1 MLSVSEVAR
10 GAGQSELLVRQHIHR
25 GHLIATKDGN
35 RTVIALD
42 EALKWS
48 RDRGFS
54 FVPPPQLAETASL
67 APRSARMT
75 VLARRDTDTGAN
87 NVCTVIRHRRSD
99 SLGPWAAQSVG
110 KWTVEEL
117 GKEFMRLTIDA
128 PLDHCRQ
135 LADEA
140 ISHGSVNLAGLD
152 CRFELLDAPRRH
164 MAYRDMRPGVES
176 SFTSPF
182 SGHSAEVIEYWAADT
197 EHRTAMLQAMNDL
210 PYDFQLEAPSCLS
223 LRTRP
228 DRVGNLVIV
237 GAQDTLTFDLQA
249 NRNGSLTFHASGDRL
264 EHGRYMATV
273 WACHGGDE
281 ILRRQHTVVPGLT
294 AIPLTSA
301 PDRIGFAVYRTS
313 DGHCVDLL
321 DCHLIVSV
329 GLDFHVSSGP
339 ALQLTDHR
347 NRPVHTVEKAASRS
361 RLVIEGDRNAPDLD
375 RAIRRRSLQRRSA
388 ERDAEARRAGDLARF
403 DPPHVVDAIAHLTRL
418 IRHDTDQSAPIYIAD
433 RYFAK
438 PTKDSLGVLY
448 ADLFA
453 ASTDHRLNVLC
464 TEPPSTYP
472 NPWWKK
478 FPRQLREHLTVRS
491 FLRHDGKPAF
501 HDRYLILGDSEI
513 LFTHS
518 FNGWH
523 EHGVTFVKLPFDVY
537 RAHAVELWSVPLQSA
552 TASFR
557 VEEYPR

>member
-1 MLSVSEVAR
+1 MLSVSQVAR

-67 APRSARMT
+67 APRAARMT
-75 VLARRDTDTGAN
+75 VLVRRDTDTVAT
-87 NVCTVIRHRRSD
+87 NVCTVIRHRRAD
-99 SLGPWAAQSVG
+99 SLGPWAVQSVG
-110 KWTVEEL
+110 KWTVEDL
-117 GKEFMRLTIDA
+117 GEQFIRLTIDA

-164 MAYRDMRPGVES
+164 MAYRDMRPGVEAS
-176 SFTSPF
+176 LASPF

-197 EHRTAMLQAMNDL
+197 EQRAAMIQTMNDL
-210 PYDFQLEAPSCLS
+210 PYDFQLEVPSCFS

-228 DRVGNLVIV
+228 DRLGNLVIV
-237 GAQDTLTFDLQA
+237 GAQDTLTCDLQA
-249 NRNGSLTFHASGDRL
+249 DASRSLTFHASGDRI
-264 EHGRYMATV
+264 EHGAYVATV
-273 WACHGGDE
+273 WASHGGDDL
-281 ILRRQHTVVPGLT
+281 LRRQHAVVPGPT
-294 AIPLTSA
+294 AIPLWSA

-313 DGHCVDLL
+313 DGQCVDLL
-321 DCHLIVSV
+321 DSYLLVSV
-329 GLDFHVSSGP
+329 GIDLHVSSSP
-339 ALQLTDHR
+339 ALQLTDGK

-361 RLVIEGDRNAPDLD
+361 RLVVERDRNAPDLD

-403 DPPHVVDAIAHLTRL
+403 DPPHLADAIAHLTRL
-418 IRHDTDQSAPIYIAD
+418 IRQDADHAAPIYIAD

-438 PTKDSLGVLY
+438 PTKGSIGVLY

-453 ASTDHRLNVLC
+453 ASTGRRLNVLC

-472 NPWWKK
+472 SPWWKK
-478 FPRQLREHLTVRS
+478 FPRQLRDHLTVRS
-491 FLRHDGKPAF
+491 FLRYDGKPAF

-523 EHGVTFVKLPFDVY
+523 EHGVTFDKLPFDVY
-537 RAHAVELWSVPLQSA
+537 RAHAVDLWALPLESA
-552 TASFR
+552 TASFH